1 MIDENVHFWMVRTK
15 KGYFYNEFISNE
27 FVALAWNIITAQT
40 NFAASDALKD
50 QILLKYED
58 IKRPTT
64 VINKCKSFI
73 SDIKPGDYIVIPS
86 ANSTSITIAIAGEY
100 YEEESKTY
108 KIEKEVISRIE
119 KKDVQIN
126 EITCPY
132 RKRRKITPILTVDSS
147 SVDGKLFRAISNYH
161 GISNLDLYWRS
172 ILGLLYDSYSYHNNF
187 NIVYHVGRTAPVGP
201 RTLSKLL
208 WATTDCWSTLID
220 EEKISAQVQVASPG
234 PVDFQLSEI
243 IPNCIEYVKLLGG
256 LTIGVL
262 AVTKPEAIPTL
273 LKNLFSLP
281 AEVSREYVASE
292 RAKLQLEQEK
302 KHAPLETEAKELDN
316 LEKKLAILEKLK
328 ALGADPQTIEK
339 ATTELS
345 GTFPYL
351 QITSAE
357 NRLPAA
363 ALNNNGNPD
372 EKLEGEIA
380 EEETA
385 D

>member
-1 MIDENVHFWMVRTK
+1 MVS
-15 KGYFYNEFISNE
+15 YFEQSQ
-27 FVALAWNIITAQT
+27 ITMELVT
-40 NFAASDALKD
+40 LIYIGEVYSDCYT
-50 QILLKYED
+50 IL
-58 IKRPTT
+58 IVTT
-64 VINKCKSFI
+64 
-73 SDIKPGDYIVIPS
+73 
-86 ANSTSITIAIAGEY
+86 TI
-100 YEEESKTY
+100 
-108 KIEKEVISRIE
+108 
-119 KKDVQIN
+119 
-126 EITCPY
+126 
-132 RKRRKITPILTVDSS
+132 
-147 SVDGKLFRAISNYH
+147 
-161 GISNLDLYWRS
+161 S
-172 ILGLLYDSYSYHNNF
+172 ILYTTLGELLPLVQELFLNCC
-187 NIVYHVGRTAPVGP
+187 GP
-201 RTLSKLL
+201 Q
-208 WATTDCWSTLID
+208 LID